1 MATPR
6 GRGASMSLA
15 IAVAALGV
23 ASTVSAW
30 NAWDPLPPAGPPL
43 SDSDRTYEILL
54 GLCGLVMT
62 AGGIWATGRIGRWTP
77 RRR

>member
-1 MATPR
+1 MLLAVAT
-6 GRGASMSLA
+6 
-15 IAVAALGV
+15 AALGV
-23 ASTVSAW
+23 LLTVSAW

-43 SDSDRTYEILL
+43 SDSDRTYEMLL

-62 AGGIWATGRIGRWTP
+62 VGGIWAAGRIGRRAL